1 MFDYSR
7 FVVVFELVMLIGFIL
22 SSIVSIVTI
31 YRWIKNQTFDLGI
44 SIVVNIAFVVFYLF
58 FYLAR
63 EVSDD
68 FFSVTMLIYLA
79 LFLAPLSLF
88 KKYPRNFDLINI
100 GLAFLYLILLI
111 GNIKPLYTIQ
121 YHKIIRIQS
130 INILDF
136 SITGISVLLQSFI
149 IYRYIRK
156 DLTLNK
162 ILSWTFLVSYQLL
175 HSYYSL
181 SDYPN
186 YTFSLI
192 LFPILYYIIYTINYL
207 GNLGD
212 NKFFRE
218 DSS

>member
-7 FVVVFELVMLIGFIL
+7 FVVVFELVMLVGFIL
-22 SSIVSIVTI
+22 SSIVSTISI
-31 YRWIKNQTFDLGI
+31 YRWVKNQTFDLGMSSVINI
-44 SIVVNIAFVVFYLF
+44 SFVVFYVF

-68 FFSVTMLIYLA
+68 LFTIAMVIYLG

-88 KKYPRNFDLINI
+88 SKYSRRYALINA
-100 GLAFLYLILLI
+100 GLALLYLILLI
-111 GNIKPLYTIQ
+111 GNIKPIYTIQ

-136 SITGISVLLQSFI
+136 SITGISVLLQSYI
-149 IYRYIRK
+149 IYKYLRK

-162 ILSWTFLVSYQLL
+162 ILSWIFLVSYQLL

-192 LFPILYYIIYTINYL
+192 IFPLLYYLIYAVNYL

-212 NKFFRE
+212 NKFLVE
-218 DSS
+218 E